1 MLGGFFFVHI
11 SRGRIVLAHSAYFSK
26 RQTLQVIFL
35 ESPMHAANE
44 ASALADRLAAPFNAI
59 VSRHRASLMPMLGG
73 SASSARAALAN
84 DEAVRK
90 IAVFCYP
97 LLPGIMRLAIK
108 EPVFVSFV
116 MNNRE
121 QLLAR
126 LTVDTAPATGT

>member
-1 MLGGFFFVHI
+1 MPEIIDPAG
-11 SRGRIVLAHSAYFSK
+11 
-26 RQTLQVIFL
+26 
-35 ESPMHAANE
+35 
-44 ASALADRLAAPFNAI
+44 LADKLAAPFNAI

-73 SASSARAALAN
+73 SATSARAALAS

-90 IAVFCYP
+90 VAVFCYP

-108 EPVFVSFV
+108 EHSFVNFV

-126 LTVDTAPATGT
+126 LTADTAPAAGA